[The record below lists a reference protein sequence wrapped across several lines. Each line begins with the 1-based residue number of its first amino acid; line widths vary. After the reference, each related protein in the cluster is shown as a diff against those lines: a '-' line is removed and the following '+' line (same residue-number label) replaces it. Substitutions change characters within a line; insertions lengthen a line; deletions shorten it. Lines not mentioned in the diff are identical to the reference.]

1 MMISTKGRYAL
12 RIMIDL
18 AQHTEEGFI
27 SLKSIAERQE
37 VSMKYLEMI
46 VAILN
51 KAGILESRRGKD
63 GGYKLIKPA
72 SAYTVGEIMDLTEG
86 HLAPVACLGRE
97 DNQCNR
103 ADSCLTLP
111 MWQQLDNM
119 IDSYLSSIS
128 IQDILDG
135 TIK

>member
-12 RIMIDL
+12 RIIIDL

-72 SAYTVGEIMDLTEG
+72 SEYTVGEIMDLTEG
-86 HLAPVACLGRE
+86 HLAPVACLGCE
-97 DNQCNR
+97 DNQCVR

-111 MWQQLDNM
+111 MWQRLDNM
-119 IDSYLSSIS
+119 IDNYLSSIS

-135 TIK
+135 TVE

>member
-72 SAYTVGEIMDLTEG
+72 KDYTVSEIMDLTEG
-86 HLAPVACLGRE
+86 HLAPVSCLSCS
-97 DNQCNR
+97 DNQCER

-111 MWQQLDNM
+111 MWQQLDTI
-119 IDSYLSSIS
+119 IDDYLSSVS

-135 TIK
+135 TLK